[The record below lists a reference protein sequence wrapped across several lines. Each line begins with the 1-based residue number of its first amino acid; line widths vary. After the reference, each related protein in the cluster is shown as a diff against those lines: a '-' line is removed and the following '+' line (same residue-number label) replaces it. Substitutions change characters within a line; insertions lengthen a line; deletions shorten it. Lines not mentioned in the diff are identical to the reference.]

1 MTLHLPSSSGL
12 FDKLNSPQIIR
23 SVYHDSLPIDIVPIR
38 KSYILLLRSI
48 RAQLLIN
55 PPVPHSDVI
64 LKEDIKILKTK
75 SALIKVKITISYIKK
90 R

>member
-64 LKEDIKILKTK
+64 LKDVKILKTK